1 MFYSLGALN
10 RNDIDLIYSLED
22 RNRNEHVSAFR
33 MRPASPPSPDTSA
46 QSTRPDNLLPGWRG
60 LQLYPP
66 PLARAAVWGRPL
78 VRAEIICGWSFMVL
92 KFKLSDGLKWC

>member
-1 MFYSLGALN
+1 
-10 RNDIDLIYSLED
+10 
-22 RNRNEHVSAFR
+22 

-66 PLARAAVWGRPL
+66 SLSARGGVGEALSARGDDLRVVLNSWFL
-78 VRAEIICGWSFMVL
+78 NYLMVL
-92 KFKLSDGLKWC
+92 NGVKL

>member
-66 PLARAAVWGRPL
+66 SLSARGGVGEA
-78 VRAEIICGWSFMVL
+78 
-92 KFKLSDGLKWC
+92 LSARGDDLRVVIHGS